1 VAEGHHGRPRRP
13 GGRIVSAVEH
23 ESDYGR
29 KRPDWDE
36 VLDRIESS
44 EEGLDLG
51 TDKTDPVIQE
61 ILRRSRKIYKELSD
75 A

>member
-1 VAEGHHGRPRRP
+1 
-13 GGRIVSAVEH
+13 
-23 ESDYGR
+23 
-29 KRPDWDE
+29 